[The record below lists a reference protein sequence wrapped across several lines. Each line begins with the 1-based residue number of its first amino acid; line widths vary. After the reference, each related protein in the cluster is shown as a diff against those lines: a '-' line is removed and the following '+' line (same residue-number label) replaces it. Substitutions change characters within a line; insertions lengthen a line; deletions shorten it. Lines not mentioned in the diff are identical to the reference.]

1 MADKRNMV
9 IFAAAKEADIS
20 EKEMKNILVSHKDG
34 FFEITFSTE
43 WMMYDMYVE
52 EKSMMVLGVD
62 FRPIPVNSLLES
74 LPESV
79 QDAS

>member
-1 MADKRNMV
+1 MADKTNMV
-9 IFAAAKEADIS
+9 IFAAANEVGIS
-20 EKEMKNILVSHKDG
+20 EKEMKGILVTQKDG

-52 EKSMMVLGVD
+52 EESMMVLGVD

>member
-52 EKSMMVLGVD
+52 ESMMVLGVD

>member
-9 IFAAAKEADIS
+9 IFAAAKEAGIS
-20 EKEMKNILVSHKDG
+20 EKEMRGVLVNYKDG

-52 EKSMMVLGVD
+52 EESMMVLGVD
-62 FRPIPVNSLLES
+62 FRPIPVNLLLES
-74 LPESV
+74 LPESG

>member
-9 IFAAAKEADIS
+9 IFAAAKEAGIS
-20 EKEMKNILVSHKDG
+20 EKEMRGVLVNYKDG

-52 EKSMMVLGVD
+52 EESMMVLGVD
-62 FRPIPVNSLLES
+62 FKPIPVNLLLES
-74 LPESV
+74 LPESG

>member
-1 MADKRNMV
+1 MADKTNMV
-9 IFAAAKEADIS
+9 IFAAANEVGIS
-20 EKEMKNILVSHKDG
+20 EREMKGILVTQRDG

-52 EKSMMVLGVD
+52 EESMMVLGVD

>member
-1 MADKRNMV
+1 MADKKNMV
-9 IFAAAKEADIS
+9 IYAAANEVGIS
-20 EKEMKNILVSHKDG
+20 EKDMKGVLVTHNDG

-43 WMMYDMYVE
+43 WMMYDMFVE
-52 EKSMMVLGVD
+52 EESMMVLGVD

-74 LPESV
+74 LPEAV

>member
-1 MADKRNMV
+1 MADKKNMV
-9 IFAAAKEADIS
+9 IYAAANEVGIS
-20 EKEMKNILVSHKDG
+20 EKEMKGVLVTHNDG

-43 WMMYDMYVE
+43 WMMYDMFVE
-52 EKSMMVLGVD
+52 EESMMVLGVD

-74 LPESV
+74 LPEAV